1 MKFSDNP
8 EKSTNP
14 GMKQVY
20 RFYGGD
26 GAPLADLIALD
37 GESFRLGEARTFYH
51 PAIDYR
57 KFRLETYADFEAL
70 LRPVMRDGRRVE
82 DSPSLEGIRRRTLE
96 SLDSLDETYTRII
109 NPHVYKVSIS
119 ARLKEV
125 KQNLIRAFRPDV
137 E

>member
-1 MKFSDNP
+1 M
-8 EKSTNP
+8 
-14 GMKQVY
+14 V
-20 RFYGGD
+20 
-26 GAPLADLIALD
+26 
-37 GESFRLGEARTFYH
+37 ESLG
-51 PAIDYR
+51 
-57 KFRLETYADFEAL
+57 
-70 LRPVMRDGRRVE
+70 VE